1 MEVLPR
7 IDLYEE
13 FLKLLNQIPPG
24 KVATC
29 TALAEALGDLLASRA
44 IPEILRE
51 LQRRGAPVHRVVHAD
66 GTPVLPE
73 TVDRLAAEGIP
84 VVDGVVRGLEVRV
97 FRDFESGKPLRNL
110 RNLQVEAASKVVLDD
125 VLDKPVRRVAG
136 VDVSYRGRKA
146 YGACVLWDVEDSVP
160 VDQSTS
166 EVEVRFPYIPTYLS
180 FREGPAMVEAVEP
193 LLGRFD
199 ILMVNGH
206 GIAHPY
212 RCGIAS
218 HLGVT
223 LDVPSVGIA
232 RGLLPGFHVGE
243 SAEAGWKPIIYDG
256 KVVGAA
262 VKPSVDAKP
271 MYISPG
277 HKVSLNRAV
286 EIALM
291 CFRGHRLPEPL
302 RLAHN
307 LASRLRKAG

>member
-1 MEVLPR
+1 MLPR

-13 FLKLLNQIPPG
+13 LLKLLNQIPPG

-29 TALAEALGDLLASRA
+29 TVLADALGDPLASRA
-44 IPEILRE
+44 IPEMLRE
-51 LQRRGAPVHRVVHAD
+51 LQRRGAPVHRVVHVD

-73 TVDRLAAEGIP
+73 AVDRLADEGIP

-97 FRDFESGKPLRNL
+97 FKDFESRKPLRDL
-110 RNLQVEAASKVVLDD
+110 RNLQVEVASKVVLED
-125 VLDKPVRRVAG
+125 VLDEPVRRVAG

-160 VDQSTS
+160 VGQSTS
-166 EVEVRFPYIPTYLS
+166 EVKVRFPYIPTYLS
-180 FREGPAMVEAVEP
+180 FREGPAMVEAVKP

-199 ILMVNGH
+199 VLMVNGH

-223 LDVPSVGIA
+223 LDVPSVGVA
-232 RGLLPGFHVGE
+232 RSLLPGFQVGE
-243 SAEAGWKPIIYDG
+243 PVEAGWRPVVHG
-256 KVVGAA
+256 RTVVGAA
-262 VKPSVDAKP
+262 VKPSADIKP
-271 MYISPG
+271 VYVSPG
-277 HKVSLNRAV
+277 HKVSLETSLDV
-286 EIALM
+286 ALK

-302 RLAHN
+302 RLAHS